1 MPIEVFGAD
10 EQSDH
15 DVNLEAMVRLASD
28 ALEFEGI
35 RGPAEVS
42 LLFVDEETIAT
53 LNERFMHKQG
63 PTDVLSFPIED
74 DVMPSGRYPDSG
86 TSGPTMTDE
95 QGEPPVLL
103 LGDIV
108 VCPAV
113 AARNA
118 VDHEVSFDDETALL
132 VVHGVLHLLGWD
144 HKIDAEAD
152 RMEAREQHLLKKFY
166 VAGAH

>member
-1 MPIEVFGAD
+1 MPVEVFGAD
-10 EQSDH
+10 EQQDH
-15 DVNLEAMVRLASD
+15 EIDLGAFVTLAAS
-28 ALEFEGI
+28 ALEFEGV

-42 LLFVDEETIAT
+42 LLFADEGTIAE

-74 DVMPSGRYPDSG
+74 DDPTSGRFPDAG
-86 TSGPTMTDE
+86 TTGPTMGDE
-95 QGEPPVLL
+95 EPEAPTL

-108 VCPAV
+108 ICPKV

-118 VDHEVSFDDETALL
+118 VEHEVSFEAEVSLL

-144 HKIDAEAD
+144 HQADEEAE
-152 RMEAREQHLLKKFY
+152 RMEARERHLLQKFWT
-166 VAGAH
+166 GAAT